1 MKVRTSIVLVGATAI
16 TGTGAFLLPAIA
28 APHAATH
35 TLKFT
40 SITKSS
46 KNFSKTQF
54 GEADVD
60 KSGGKII
67 GFDTVSGKFNPSTNT
82 GKGNVAINL
91 KPGFIYSTLKF
102 AANGAITGKLTGGT
116 GKFKNVTGTLAATN
130 LNKAGT
136 RTAVT
141 ITYH

>member
-1 MKVRTSIVLVGATAI
+1 MKVRTSAVLVGATAI

-40 SITKSS
+40 SITKSQT
-46 KNFSKTQF
+46 NFSKSQF
-54 GEADVD
+54 GQADVD

-67 GFDTVSGKFNPSTNT
+67 GFDTLNIKFIPKTNT
-82 GKGNVAINL
+82 GKGNVVVNL
-91 KPGFIYSTLKF
+91 KAGFINSTLKISST
-102 AANGAITGKLTGGT
+102 GAITGKLTGGT